1 MSAITTIQGY
11 LFRVSTLVLTV
22 TASMPGCVSGAEGSP
37 PETSGSDGD
46 LAEAPSA
53 IANPASVYCADL
65 GYRLDI
71 RSSEAGEYGVCLF
84 PDGSSCEEWDFYR
97 GKCGQ
102 RFSYCRIHGFRISSR
117 TETGSASFEYAV
129 CTFPDGSE
137 CNEGEYSEGE
147 CRPSQCRRWSVAHG
161 CVR

>member
-11 LFRVSTLVLTV
+11 LLRVSALVLTA
-22 TASMPGCVSGAEGSP
+22 TASMPACVSGAEGSP
-37 PETSGSDGD
+37 PETSGADGD

-53 IANPASVYCADL
+53 VANPAAVYCANL
-65 GYRLDI
+65 GYRLE
-71 RSSEAGEYGVCLF
+71 SSGCLF
-84 PDGSSCEEWDFYR
+84 PDGSSCEEWAFYR

-102 RFSYCRIHGFRISSR
+102 PFSYCETHGFQISNR
-117 TETGSASFEYAV
+117 TETDGSAWFEYAV

-137 CNEGEYSEGE
+137 CEEDDYSEGK
-147 CRPSQCRRWSVAHG
+147 CRPSQCKRWSIAHR